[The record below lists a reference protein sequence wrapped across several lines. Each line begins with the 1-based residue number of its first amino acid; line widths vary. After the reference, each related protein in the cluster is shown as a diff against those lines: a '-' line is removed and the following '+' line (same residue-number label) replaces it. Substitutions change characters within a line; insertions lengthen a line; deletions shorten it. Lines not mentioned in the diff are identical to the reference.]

1 MSGDTDQEYFSDG
14 ISEDIITDLSKVSAL
29 SVIARNTAFTFKG
42 KPVNIPQLARQL
54 NVAHVLEGSV
64 RKSGNRVRITAQ
76 LIDGV
81 AGDHV
86 WAERWDRNLD
96 DIFALQDEISEAVV
110 GAVRI
115 QLLPEEKRAIERRAT
130 SNPRAYDF
138 FLMARQHYVSGN
150 LGDVRREEAIVRLCG
165 KAIELDAHYASAWAL
180 MALARA
186 SLYFRYGH
194 SEEDGLPA
202 AEQALL
208 LDLRLAEPHA
218 VRARYLIEQG
228 RGEEAMAELA
238 VALNLDPNSYEVNLA
253 AAYANFRGRHFEDAI
268 RYYDRAAALMEADYH
283 STGTMLTCCLAIH
296 DADGARRAARM
307 TFTRAE
313 RALELDKSN
322 GSAMG
327 FAVLALVIMGEGEK
341 ARHWIDRA
349 ILVDPENL
357 NMRYNFACALC
368 LRLDDPDAVIELL
381 RPIFAAMTMHWLE
394 HIKIDPDLVAIR
406 DDPRFHAMLA
416 AAVARLGQ
424 AGEHTS
430 APAGMNAAATRGSD

>member
-29 SVIARNTAFTFKG
+29 SVTARNTAFTFKG

-115 QLLPEEKRAIERRAT
+115 RLLPEEKSAIERRAT
-130 SNPRAYDF
+130 SNPQAYDF

-150 LGDVRREEAIVRLCG
+150 LGDVRREEAIIRLCG
-165 KAIELDAHYASAWAL
+165 KAIELDPHYALAWAL
-180 MALARA
+180 TALARA
-186 SLYFRYGH
+186 SLYFRYGRAQ
-194 SEEDGLPA
+194 ENGLPA

-208 LDLRLAEPHA
+208 LDPRLAEPHA

-228 RGEEAMAELA
+228 RSDDAMEELA
-238 VALNLDPNSYEVNLA
+238 VALDLDPNSYEVNLA

-268 RYYDRAAALMEADYH
+268 RYYDRAASLMEADYH

-296 DADGARRAARM
+296 DSDGIRRAARM
-307 TFTRAE
+307 TFARAE
-313 RALELDKSN
+313 RALELDKAN

-327 FAVLALVIMGEGEK
+327 FAVMALVIMGEREK
-341 ARHWIDRA
+341 ARQWIERA

-368 LRLDDPDAVIELL
+368 LRLQDPDAVIELL
-381 RPIFAAMTMHWLE
+381 HPIFAAMTMHWLE
-394 HIKIDPDLVAIR
+394 HIRIDPDLEAIR
-406 DDPRFHAMLA
+406 SDPRFRAMLSA
-416 AAVARLGQ
+416 AEARLTAAGDTNPPGQ
-424 AGEHTS
+424 V
-430 APAGMNAAATRGSD
+430 